1 MRWLKE
7 LKEFVTEENLAGEN
21 LFNACPATD
30 EFLILCSLPAWRL
43 LADRFDIIV
52 GYQKFQG

>member
-30 EFLILCSLPAWRL
+30 GFFIPCSL
-43 LADRFDIIV
+43 FDIIV
-52 GYQKFQG
+52 LSSEF